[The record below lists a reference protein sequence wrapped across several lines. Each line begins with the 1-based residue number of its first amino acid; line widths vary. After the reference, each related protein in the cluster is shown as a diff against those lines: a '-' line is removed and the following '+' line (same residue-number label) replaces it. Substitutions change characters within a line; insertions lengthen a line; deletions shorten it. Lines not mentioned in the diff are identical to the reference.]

1 MISITYK
8 PPNSGRRNREARPG
22 YYILFHATVE
32 ATGGDCAFTD
42 AYYADS
48 EVMLTEYW
56 DFVVKQLGV
65 DDDHYSI
72 AWCPSRNQAQKAA
85 IKNWSK

>member
-1 MISITYK
+1 MA
-8 PPNSGRRNREARPG
+8 NRQARPG
-22 YYILFHATVE
+22 YYILFQV
-32 ATGGDCAFTD
+32 DAFTD

-48 EVMLTEYW
+48 RPITNAYWSMLT
-56 DFVVKQLGV
+56 KQLGV